1 MQIIIQPIEKDIDNN
16 IFKLLYDSISTQF
29 NGINVT
35 IAPILKVEIHNFIN
49 RQRNQLKSS
58 NLLHWILE
66 KIKPTKE
73 MKILVIC
80 DMDAYSGELSFV
92 FGEARLGGCIAAIYL
107 PRLRPEFYN
116 LEQDELMFNDRIA
129 KEAIHELGHSFGL
142 FHCNNKR
149 CVMYFSNSLYD
160 TDFKTEPFAK
170 IAKINYDYNLDQYII
185 YLMFLLFGDIII
197 VNMILQ
203 LQSNKKLIL

>member
-80 DMDAYSGELSFV
+80 DRDAYSGELNFV
-92 FGEARLGGCIAAIYL
+92 FGESHLEGCIAAIYL

-116 LEQDELMFNDRIA
+116 LKHDELMFNDRIA

-149 CVMYFSNSLYD
+149 CAMYFSNSIYD
-160 TDFKTEPFAK
+160 TDFKNRTFCK
-170 IAKINYDYNLDQYII
+170 NCK
-185 YLMFLLFGDIII
+185 
-197 VNMILQ
+197 
-203 LQSNKKLIL
+203 NKL

>member
-16 IFKLLYDSISTQF
+16 IKLLYDSISTQF
-29 NGINVT
+29 NDINVT

-80 DMDAYSGELSFV
+80 DMDAYSGELNFV
-92 FGEARLGGCIAAIYL
+92 FGEALLGGCIAAIYL

-149 CVMYFSNSLYD
+149 CVMYFSNSPYD
-160 TDFKTEPFAK
+160 TDFKNRTFCK
-170 IAKINYDYNLDQYII
+170 NCKINYD
-185 YLMFLLFGDIII
+185 
-197 VNMILQ
+197 
-203 LQSNKKLIL
+203 

>member
-29 NGINVT
+29 NDINVT

-80 DMDAYSGELSFV
+80 DMDAYSGELNFV
-92 FGEARLGGCIAAIYL
+92 FGEALLGGCIAAIYL

-160 TDFKTEPFAK
+160 TDFKNRTFCK
-170 IAKINYDYNLDQYII
+170 NCK
-185 YLMFLLFGDIII
+185 
-197 VNMILQ
+197 
-203 LQSNKKLIL
+203 NKL

>member
-16 IFKLLYDSISTQF
+16 IFNLLYDSISAQF
-29 NGINVT
+29 NDINV
-35 IAPILKVEIHNFIN
+35 IISPMLKVDIHNFIN
-49 RQRNQLKSS
+49 RQRNQVKSS
-58 NLLHWILE
+58 KLLHWILE

-80 DMDAYSGELSFV
+80 DRDAYSGELNFV
-92 FGEARLGGCIAAIYL
+92 FGESHLEGCIAAIYL

-116 LEQDELMFNDRIA
+116 LKHDELMFNDRIA

-142 FHCNNKR
+142 FHCNIKR

-160 TDFKTEPFAK
+160 TDFKNRAFCK
-170 IAKINYDYNLDQYII
+170 NCK
-185 YLMFLLFGDIII
+185 
-197 VNMILQ
+197 
-203 LQSNKKLIL
+203 NKL

>member
-29 NGINVT
+29 NDINVT
-35 IAPILKVEIHNFIN
+35 IAPILKVDIHNFIN
-49 RQRNQLKSS
+49 RQRNQVKSS
-58 NLLHWILE
+58 KLLHWILE

-73 MKILVIC
+73 MKILVIS
-80 DMDAYSGELSFV
+80 DRNAYSEELNFV
-92 FGEARLGGCIAAIYL
+92 FGEAYLEGGIAISYL

-116 LEQDELMFNDRIA
+116 LEQDELIFNDRIA

-149 CVMYFSNSLYD
+149 CIMYFSNSLYD
-160 TDFKTEPFAK
+160 TDFKNRTFCK
-170 IAKINYDYNLDQYII
+170 SCK
-185 YLMFLLFGDIII
+185 
-197 VNMILQ
+197 
-203 LQSNKKLIL
+203 NKL